1 MKHMTLKE
9 VENELKQNESK
20 TMKIIKC
27 LAGDRMSYNVA
38 EQLLELQKYTSWFN
52 EEHKQNVMCLYD
64 SALYD
69 IIHIHF
75 YKKGRL
81 QKESMFMRD
90 FSFMDYE
97 EFSKYLLKFME

>member
-1 MKHMTLKE
+1 MK
-9 VENELKQNESK
+9 
-20 TMKIIKC
+20 
-27 LAGDRMSYNVA
+27 YNVA

-52 EEHKQNVMCLYD
+52 EEYKQNVMCLYD

-75 YKKGRL
+75 YKNGRL
-81 QKESMFMRD
+81 QKESMFMKD

-97 EFSKYLLKFME
+97 EFSNYLLKFMK